1 MQVIF
6 EKQLNSDAQFLCT
19 AIEHVPTFCAVLGD
33 EVEVISRDAKG
44 TRITWRP
51 YARERALD
59 IFETEFR
66 LSLGRGEKPR
76 AFAGSFNCACM
87 HAVENAIDTQGI
99 KQIFRFAVRVAR
111 SL

>member
-19 AIEHVPTFCAVLGD
+19 AIEHVATFCAVLGD

-59 IFETEFR
+59 VVETEFR

-76 AFAGSFNCACM
+76 AFAGSFHRACM
-87 HAVENAIDTQGI
+87 HPFENTIHAQRI
-99 KQIFRFAVRVAR
+99 KQIFRFAVKVAG
-111 SL
+111 LL